1 MAELDIKWTNLL
13 RVLNEFADE
22 VISQARHNLDSNNSN
37 ASHQLYDT
45 MEKVV
50 EIGDERMSVSVSLED
65 YWYYLENGRGPGKY
79 PPPEAI
85 RNWIEVKPISATP
98 DINGRT
104 PSVDQLTFLISR
116 KIAREG
122 TQPHPFLQPAVDL
135 VLPKY
140 EALISEAMEE
150 DISEFI
156 VELVEKGMKDALS

>member
-1 MAELDIKWTNLL
+1 MAELDIRWMNLE

-22 VISQARHNLDSNNSN
+22 VIAQARMNLDANNSN
-37 ASHQLYDT
+37 ATRQLYDT
-45 MEKVV
+45 MEKVI
-50 EIGDERMSVSVSLED
+50 EIGDERISVSVSLED
-65 YWYYLENGRGPGKY
+65 YWYWLENGRGPGKY

-116 KIAREG
+116 KIATEG

-140 EALISEAMEE
+140 EPIIAEAMEE

-156 VELVEKGMKDALS
+156 VELVEGRMKDAL